1 MSDAK
6 YEIAFY
12 QTRDGECQVWDF
24 LEGLRMKAATK
35 TPIPAYGLHIKRIGI
50 YFKVCPDT
58 GRMFPFQMIP
68 SISLPKN
75 GKLDYLLLQEL
86 LTANV

>member
-24 LEGLRMKAATK
+24 LEGLRIKASTSKDAASNISK
-35 TPIPAYGLHIKRIGI
+35 PAYTLSCSH
-50 YFKVCPDT
+50 
-58 GRMFPFQMIP
+58 
-68 SISLPKN
+68 
-75 GKLDYLLLQEL
+75 
-86 LTANV
+86 

>member
-24 LEGLRMKAATK
+24 LEGLRIKAASNISK
-35 TPIPAYGLHIKRIGI
+35 PAYTLSCSH
-50 YFKVCPDT
+50 
-58 GRMFPFQMIP
+58 
-68 SISLPKN
+68 
-75 GKLDYLLLQEL
+75 
-86 LTANV
+86 